1 MLYFTLMS
9 LDKIDAFKYEYGNDI
24 NNNLGIYKYDDI
36 AATLTVLNEVG
47 ELNFVRYIKFNNNYK
62 KIFNEFCIAKVAA
75 ENNAK
80 YYKIPNQDNMNKVQV
95 TCLPWI
101 KFSNFKD
108 AITKSEKSS

>member
-1 MLYFTLMS
+1 MLYFTLIS
-9 LDKIDAFKYEYGNDI
+9 LDKIGVFKYEYGNDI
-24 NNNLGIYKYDDI
+24 NNDLRIYKYDDI

-62 KIFNEFCIAKVAA
+62 KFFNEFCIAKVVA